1 MTRRPL
7 ARTTVLALV
16 VLPALA
22 AAACSGDDR
31 SGPTTAPASSTP
43 PPTSTVEVGA
53 LLDLSGPG
61 ATLGT
66 ATEQALRAAV
76 TTAAGDGVRVELD
89 VRDTGGDPAAAE
101 RELTAL
107 HDEAGLHVVIGPQT
121 SAEAAQVLPYA
132 NANDILLVSPA
143 STASTLAVGGD
154 ALYRM
159 VPTDRVEGAAT
170 ADLMTAEGP
179 VTVVTASR
187 DDPGNTGLAQAVG
200 DAVVARGGSVVTGP
214 VYPADASAPT
224 AAPDAVA
231 RQIADAVAD
240 AAGEVEPV
248 VYLAGFGE
256 VAGIL
261 AAAADLTELQDTRFF
276 GGDGSARS
284 AAVIEDAAAAAFA
297 AGDAAGFPSPLPA
310 LGDDAAEPPAALA
323 DAVPNADPLALGSV
337 RRAAHRHQGAR
348 RGRGRCRGAGPALR
362 LRHGRVRVP
371 GCVRRGAARRRRRPL
386 LHGVRLLERVCG
398 VGLRRLDRDRDV
410 DAAGRALRP
419 RNGLLDGVHLRRLTG
434 RRAGR
439 AGSFGRQGRRQG

>member
-16 VLPALA
+16 VLAALA
-22 AAACSGDDR
+22 GAACSGDDR

-143 STASTLAVGGD
+143 STASTLAVDGD

-284 AAVIEDAAAAAFA
+284 AAVTEDAAAAAFA

-323 DAVPNADPLALGSV
+323 DAVPNADPLALGAFDALLIV
-337 RRAAHRHQGAR
+337 VKALGAAGPDAE
-348 RGRGRCRGAGPALR
+348 GPALR
-362 LRHGRVRVP
+362 SAFATAASGYP
-371 GCVRRGAARRRRRPL
+371 GVS
-386 LHGVRLLERVCG
+386 GVVQLDDAGDRSSMAFAYWSVCATSG
-398 VGLRRLDRDRDV
+398 SDDWT
-410 DAAGRALRP
+410 A
-419 RNGLLDGVHLRRLTG
+419 TG
-434 RRAGR
+434 TWTPPAEPSDPGTVSWT
-439 AGSFGRQGRRQG
+439 GCTSGG